1 MILTSATAV
10 SGLTTR
16 TPELRRPA
24 KMAFWTASCRS
35 PGTCETFW
43 KLTARLEGAPARAR
57 TSCTRLFAAT
67 VTEVCAASC
76 PRAAHSETSRIIA
89 YKDSVAGFFSMC
101 RGWAKYSILFWNLDS
116 EPGEEERS
124 LSPRGSSGWKGSI
137 CLAPEK
143 QTAFKSIGFP
153 RYARDKENT
162 SAGTGLPR
170 RRQVPFGFPAETRV
184 SACGVP
190 QCTRDAEC
198 LDASPRSGSL

>member
-16 TPELRRPA
+16 TPESRRPA

-57 TSCTRLFAAT
+57 TSCTTLLAAI
-67 VTEVCAASC
+67 VTEVCPASC

-101 RGWAKYSILFWNLDS
+101 RGWAKYSILFWNLES
-116 EPGEEERS
+116 EPGEEERPPS
-124 LSPRGSSGWKGSI
+124 RRVPSGWEGGIVSLQK
-137 CLAPEK
+137 K

-153 RYARDKENT
+153 RYARD
-162 SAGTGLPR
+162 
-170 RRQVPFGFPAETRV
+170 
-184 SACGVP
+184 
-190 QCTRDAEC
+190 
-198 LDASPRSGSL
+198 